1 MCIEVLDP
9 QQNETIFDPA
19 CGSGGFLVAAMDH
32 VFQRIRKERDN
43 ENDIL
48 ENQKDYASN
57 NVFGIDY
64 DRTIAKVAKA
74 YMLIWVIIYLTQRP
88 IAIILIGM
96 TNAPYEPRTLIE
108 AIRYFGDPDIALSTM
123 VELRWPGGVCCPTC
137 GRADPRFIATRRI
150 WECKEKHPKRQFS
163 AKVGTIF
170 EDSPIDLG
178 KWFAAIWMVA
188 NCKNGISSYE
198 MHRALGVTQKTAWFM
213 DHRIRLAMKTG
224 SFLKMSGEVE
234 ADETFIGGLAKNMH
248 RHVRE
253 RKIKGTGG
261 SGKEA
266 VLGIVERGTED
277 RTSRIKAAH
286 VPNVKRRTLAA
297 EVRAAVEL
305 GSKIYTDALKSY
317 LGLSADYTH
326 ETVDHAIEFVR
337 DHVHTNNVENFW
349 SLLKRTLKGTYV
361 SVDPIHLDRYLDEQA
376 FRFNERDDKDGGRF
390 RKVVSSVT
398 GKRLMYKELIGKD
411 VSQTTPN

>member
-1 MCIEVLDP
+1 MR
-9 QQNETIFDPA
+9 
-19 CGSGGFLVAAMDH
+19 M
-32 VFQRIRKERDN
+32 K
-43 ENDIL
+43 
-48 ENQKDYASN
+48 
-57 NVFGIDY
+57 
-64 DRTIAKVAKA
+64 
-74 YMLIWVIIYLTQRP
+74 
-88 IAIILIGM
+88 
-96 TNAPYEPRTLIE
+96 NADKPLPEPKTLID
-108 AIRYFGDPDIALSTM
+108 AIRYFADPDIALGTM
-123 VELRWPGGVCCPTC
+123 VELRWPHGVHCPTC
-137 GRADPRFIATRRI
+137 GRADPRFISTRRM
-150 WECKEKHPKRQFS
+150 WECKEKHPRRQFS

-188 NCKNGISSYE
+188 NCKNGIRSYE

-224 SFLKMSGEVE
+224 SFLKMSGEIE

-261 SGKEA
+261 SGKEV

-277 RTSRIKAAH
+277 RASRIKASH
-286 VPNVKRRTLAA
+286 IPNVKRRTLAP
-297 EVRAAVEL
+297 EVRAAAEP
-305 GSKIYTDALKSY
+305 GSHIYTDALKSY

-337 DHVHTNNVENFW
+337 DHIHTNNVENFW

-361 SVDPIHLDRYLDEQA
+361 SVDPVHLDRYLDEQA
-376 FRFNERDDKDGGRF
+376 FRYNERDDKDGGRF

-398 GKRLMYKELIGKD
+398 GKRLTYLELIGKD
-411 VSQTTPN
+411 ETEIPPH